1 MSKYTL
7 LVMRKHYVKQ
17 LVEADS
23 EEAIYVGDYDV
34 ISEWD
39 VEVDEAKHLNDAD
52 EALSIERN
60 PA

>member
-1 MSKYTL
+1 MGKYTL
-7 LVMRKHYVKQ
+7 LVMRKQYVKQ

-39 VEVDEAKHLNDAD
+39 AEVDEAKHLNDAD
-52 EALSIERN
+52 EVLSIERN